1 MNNNAKTAKIK
12 GRLKLYTLLLR
23 EIENQEERL
32 ELLKRET
39 PGGRLTEAK
48 RARLEEELEKN
59 LRAENAENKALE
71 ELLESVGEPD
81 ERAVIRLR
89 YFDRLDWESV
99 TSAIFGATAGFCDNP
114 AKYKERVYKL
124 HGHALLSLAFALEV
138 KAVNGSKK
146 Q

>member
-1 MNNNAKTAKIK
+1 MNNSIKTAKIK
-12 GRLKLYTLLLR
+12 ERLKRYTLLLR

-32 ELLKRET
+32 ELMKRET
-39 PGGRLTEAK
+39 PGGRLTETK

-59 LRAENAENKALE
+59 LKIEGAENKLLE
-71 ELLESVGEPD
+71 SLLESVGEPD

-114 AKYKERVYKL
+114 AKYKDRVFKL
-124 HGHALLSLAFALEV
+124 HGLALLSLAIALE
-138 KAVNGSKK
+138 AKK